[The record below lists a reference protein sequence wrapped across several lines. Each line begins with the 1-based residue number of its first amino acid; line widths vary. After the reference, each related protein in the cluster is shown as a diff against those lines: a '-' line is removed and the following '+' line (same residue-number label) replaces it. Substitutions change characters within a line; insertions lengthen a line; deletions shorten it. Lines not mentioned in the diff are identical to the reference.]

1 MRELEGRLSGVQ
13 NDQELAALYKDL
25 LYTAID
31 MSDIERQY
39 KYSKLALP
47 LSFSLPDVELR
58 VFSEVANANALSLE
72 GDYTNAR
79 DIFAQTRK
87 LAQVRGTEEL
97 VFFVDAVE
105 ANLGPETGNY
115 LEGIARLVQFEPTL
129 DQTPSSD
136 KLRMIA
142 LNTIAFSYGAA
153 DDINGIIK
161 YYGQALQTAQRSNLA
176 IDRETIVYNLA
187 LSLTN
192 ERNFEEA
199 ALAYQTL
206 KAIMDQ
212 TQNYTNEFY
221 LYSGLALLE
230 YTKGNYEASNIH
242 AEKSLTLTD
251 KGATPQHIANM
262 NGLTAL
268 NYARTGNPEKAEK
281 RLALEE
287 SFYTNN
293 PEAGLE
299 YFETAKKL
307 TLAFIATARNQPDQA
322 FQLLDEARKDQLD
335 EQFATFRDSL
345 AELQSNLQVI
355 IAKQETESKLE
366 AAETAYLR
374 ATWVAI
380 FLGSIGLAII
390 FFQQRKHTRQLTQ
403 SIEEART
410 ANQAKS
416 EFLANMSH
424 ELRTPLNAI
433 LGFSEM
439 MSHQVFGKLGAH
451 QYEEYVGH
459 IHNSGTHL
467 LDIINDIL
475 DLSKIESG
483 KLQLLEEK
491 IDLCSL
497 FQDVKAVLEPKAL
510 TQQITISVVVDH
522 EVPYLKADRRLLK
535 QILLNLL
542 SNGVKFTPAY
552 GSVKML
558 GLILDD
564 GCIQIEVS
572 DTGSGMTPEELKI
585 ALTPFGQA
593 GTTSTRSHEGTGLGL
608 PLVKDLVELHGGTL
622 KINTYK
628 SIGTSVLI
636 TFPSERSGGLC
647 TSHCDD
653 CDFKGASDVC
663 DSTELAS

>member
-1 MRELEGRLSGVQ
+1 MRELEGQLSGVQ
-13 NDQELAALYKDL
+13 TDQELAALYKDI

-58 VFSEVANANALSLE
+58 VYSEVANANALSLE

-212 TQNYTNEFY
+212 TQNYSNEFY
-221 LYSGLALLE
+221 LYFGLALLE
-230 YTKGNYEASNIH
+230 YTQGNYEASNTYG
-242 AEKSLTLTD
+242 EKSLTLTD
-251 KGATPQHIANM
+251 KGATPQHIANI

-268 NYARTGNPEKAEK
+268 NYARLGNPAKAEE

-293 PEAGLE
+293 PEAGLA
-299 YFETAKKL
+299 YFETTKKL
-307 TLAFIATARNQPDQA
+307 THAFIAASRGQTNEA
-322 FQLLDEARKDQLD
+322 FKLLDEAREEQLSN
-335 EQFATFRDSL
+335 QTATFRDSL

-380 FLGSIGLAII
+380 FLGSIGVIII

-439 MSHQVFGKLGAH
+439 MSHQVFGKLGAR

-628 SIGTSVLI
+628 NIGTSVLI
-636 TFPSERSGGLC
+636 TFPSERSGGLR